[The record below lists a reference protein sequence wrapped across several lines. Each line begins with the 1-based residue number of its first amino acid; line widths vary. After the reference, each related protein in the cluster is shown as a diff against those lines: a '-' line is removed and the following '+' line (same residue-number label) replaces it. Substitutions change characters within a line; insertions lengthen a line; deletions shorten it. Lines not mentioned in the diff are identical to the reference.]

1 MWIVIDG
8 YNLIRRSPR
17 LALLDR
23 RDMEEGRDALLASLA
38 AYRRLKGHR
47 ITVVFDGWER
57 GGMREQVTTIS
68 GLQVIFT
75 RRGEQADQ
83 AILRCVERAPT
94 GAVVV
99 TSDRAVAEG
108 AARTGAVALSAE
120 EFHERLD
127 RALRE
132 EDEGGFYKE
141 EDDDESDSD
150 YPGPR
155 GRKGPTRRPSRQAK
169 RRITTLK
176 RL

>member
-23 RDMEEGRDALLASLA
+23 RDMEEGRRALLTAVA

-57 GGMREQVTTIS
+57 GGISEQVSLT
-68 GLQVIFT
+68 GGVQVVFT
-75 RRGEQADQ
+75 RRGERADQ
-83 AILRCVERAPT
+83 AIVRWVGKAPS

-99 TSDRAVAEG
+99 TSDRALADE
-108 AARTGAVALSAE
+108 AARTGASAITAE

-127 RALRE
+127 RALRA
-132 EDEGGFYKE
+132 GGESELHKD
-141 EDDDESDSD
+141 DDDEDEDSRST
-150 YPGPR
+150 GPR
-155 GRKGPTRRPSRQAK
+155 RQKGLARRPSKQA
-169 RRITTLK
+169 
-176 RL
+176 

>member
-17 LALLDR
+17 LQPLDR
-23 RDMEEGRDALLASLA
+23 RDMEEGREALLTALA

-47 ITVVFDGWER
+47 ITIVFDGWER
-57 GGMREQVTTIS
+57 GGISEQVRLTA
-68 GLQVIFT
+68 GLQVVFS
-75 RRGEQADQ
+75 RRGERADQ
-83 AILRCVERAPT
+83 AILRFVEKAPS

-99 TSDRAVAEG
+99 TSDRALADEV
-108 AARTGAVALSAE
+108 ARTGALVLSAE

-132 EDEGGFYKE
+132 GDESGFQK
-141 EDDDESDSD
+141 DDDSDSES
-150 YPGPR
+150 PGSR
-155 GRKGPTRRPSRQAK
+155 RLKGPARRPSRQAK

>member
-23 RDMEEGRDALLASLA
+23 RDMEEGRNALLTILA

-47 ITVVFDGWER
+47 ITVIFDGWER
-57 GGMREQVTTIS
+57 GEIREQVKLTA
-68 GLQVIFT
+68 GLQVVFS
-75 RRGEQADQ
+75 RRGERADQ
-83 AILRCVERAPT
+83 TIVRFIQQAPS

-99 TSDRAVAEG
+99 TSDRALADEVL
-108 AARTGAVALSAE
+108 RTGAMVLLAE

-127 RALRE
+127 LALRE
-132 EDEGGFYKE
+132 GSENEFQK
-141 EDDDESDSD
+141 DDDVDSEL
-150 YPGPR
+150 PE
-155 GRKGPTRRPSRQAK
+155 TRRPKGPARRPSKQAK
-169 RRITTLK
+169 RRISTLK

>member
-8 YNLIRRSPR
+8 YNVIRRSPQ
-17 LALLDR
+17 LQPLDR
-23 RDMEEGRDALLASLA
+23 RDMEEGRDALLTVLG

-57 GGMREQVTTIS
+57 GGMSEQVRLTA
-68 GLQVIFT
+68 GLQVVFT
-75 RRGEQADQ
+75 RRGERADQ
-83 AILRCVERAPT
+83 AILRFVEKAPS

-99 TSDRAVAEG
+99 TSDRALAHDVS
-108 AARTGAVALSAE
+108 RTGALVLSAE

-132 EDEGGFYKE
+132 GDGGEFQK
-141 EDDDESDSD
+141 DDEDNESASESQ
-150 YPGPR
+150 GPR
-155 GRKGPTRRPSRQAK
+155 RLKGPVRRPSKQAK
-169 RRITTLK
+169 RLITTLK

>member
-8 YNLIRRSPR
+8 YNVIRRSPR

-23 RDMEEGRDALLASLA
+23 RDLEEGRNALLTSLI

-57 GGMREQVTTIS
+57 GGMREQITATG
-68 GLQVIFT
+68 GLQIIFT

-83 AILRCVERAPT
+83 AILRVVGKAPS

-99 TSDRAVAEG
+99 TSDRALADAAVRSG
-108 AARTGAVALSAE
+108 ALALSAE
-120 EFHERLD
+120 EFHERVD
-127 RALRE
+127 HALRAK
-132 EDEGGFYKE
+132 DGGEFEK
-141 EDDDESDSD
+141 EDDDDAD
-150 YPGPR
+150 TDCPG
-155 GRKGPTRRPSRQAK
+155 TRRPKGPARRPSKQAK

>member
-17 LALLDR
+17 LSLLDR
-23 RDMEEGRDALLASLA
+23 RDMEEGRDALLATLA
-38 AYRRLKGHR
+38 VYRRIKGHR

-57 GGMREQVTTIS
+57 GGASEQVKLTA
-68 GLQVIFT
+68 GLQVVFT

-83 AILRCVERAPT
+83 AIVRFVGKAPS

-99 TSDRAVAEG
+99 TSDRALADDV
-108 AARTGAVALSAE
+108 ARTGAVTLSAE
-120 EFHERLD
+120 EFQARLD
-127 RALRE
+127 DALRE
-132 EDEGGFYKE
+132 GNEGEFQKA
-141 EDDDESDSD
+141 EDDEPDSEW
-150 YPGPR
+150 PGPQR
-155 GRKGPTRRPSRQAK
+155 RKGPTRRPSKHAK

>member
-17 LALLDR
+17 LSLLDR
-23 RDMEEGRDALLASLA
+23 RDMEEGREALLTALA

-57 GGMREQVTTIS
+57 GGTSEQVKLTA
-68 GLQVIFT
+68 GLQVVFS
-75 RRGEQADQ
+75 RRGERADQ
-83 AILRCVERAPT
+83 TILRFVEKTPS
-94 GAVVV
+94 GAVVI
-99 TSDRAVAEG
+99 TSDRAVADE
-108 AARTGAVALSAE
+108 AARIGALVLSTE

-127 RALRE
+127 CALRGGN
-132 EDEGGFYKE
+132 EDEFQK
-141 EDDDESDSD
+141 DDESISE
-150 YPGPR
+150 PTGPR
-155 GRKGPTRRPSRQAK
+155 RLKGPARRPSKHAK

>member
-17 LALLDR
+17 LCPIDR
-23 RDMEEGRDALLASLA
+23 RDMEEGREALLTTLA

-57 GGMREQVTTIS
+57 GGLREQVSLTA
-68 GLQVIFT
+68 GLQVVFS
-75 RRGEQADQ
+75 RRGERADQ
-83 AILRCVERAPT
+83 AILRFVEQAPS
-94 GAVVV
+94 GAVAV
-99 TSDRAVAEG
+99 TSDRALADEV
-108 AARTGAVALSAE
+108 ARTGALVLSAE

-132 EDEGGFYKE
+132 GDEGEFQKE
-141 EDDDESDSD
+141 EDDESVSES
-150 YPGPR
+150 PGPR
-155 GRKGPTRRPSRQAK
+155 RPKGPARRPSKQAK

>member
-17 LALLDR
+17 FSLLDR
-23 RDMEEGRDALLASLA
+23 RDMEEGREALLTTLA
-38 AYRRLKGHR
+38 AYRRIKGHR

-57 GGMREQVTTIS
+57 GGMSEQVKLAS
-68 GLQVIFT
+68 GLQVVFT

-83 AILRCVERAPT
+83 AILRFVERAPS

-99 TSDRAVAEG
+99 TSDRALADGV
-108 AARTGAVALSAE
+108 ARTGAVTLSAE

-127 RALRE
+127 RTLR
-132 EDEGGFYKE
+132 DGGEGEFQK
-141 EDDDESDSD
+141 DDDEPDSE

-155 GRKGPTRRPSRQAK
+155 SRKGPTRRPSKQAK

>member
-17 LALLDR
+17 LSLLDR
-23 RDMEEGRDALLASLA
+23 RDMEEGREALLTALA

-47 ITVVFDGWER
+47 VTVVFDGWER
-57 GGMREQVTTIS
+57 GGTSEQVKLTA
-68 GLQVIFT
+68 GLQVVFS
-75 RRGEQADQ
+75 RRGERADQ
-83 AILRCVERAPT
+83 TILRFVEKTPA
-94 GAVVV
+94 GAVVI
-99 TSDRAVAEG
+99 TSDRAVADE
-108 AARTGAVALSAE
+108 AARIGALVLSTE

-132 EDEGGFYKE
+132 GNENEFQK
-141 EDDDESDSD
+141 DDESISE
-150 YPGPR
+150 PTGPR
-155 GRKGPTRRPSRQAK
+155 RLKGPARRPSKHAK

>member
-8 YNLIRRSPR
+8 YNLIRRSPQFS
-17 LALLDR
+17 LLDR
-23 RDMEEGRDALLASLA
+23 RDMEEGREALLTTLA
-38 AYRRLKGHR
+38 AYRRIKGHR

-57 GGMREQVTTIS
+57 GGMSEQVKLAA
-68 GLQVIFT
+68 GLQVVFT

-83 AILRCVERAPT
+83 AILRFVEKAPS

-99 TSDRAVAEG
+99 TSDRALADGVT
-108 AARTGAVALSAE
+108 RTGAVTLSAE

-127 RALRE
+127 RTLRE
-132 EDEGGFYKE
+132 GGGGEFQK
-141 EDDDESDSD
+141 DDDEPDSE

-155 GRKGPTRRPSRQAK
+155 SRKGPTRRPSKQAK

>member
-8 YNLIRRSPR
+8 YNVIRRSPR
-17 LALLDR
+17 LSLLDR
-23 RDMEEGRDALLASLA
+23 RDMQEGRETLLTTLA

-57 GGMREQVTTIS
+57 GGLREQVSQTA

-75 RRGEQADQ
+75 RRGERADQ
-83 AILRCVERAPT
+83 AILRFVEKASSGT
-94 GAVVV
+94 VVI
-99 TSDRAVAEG
+99 TSDRALADEV
-108 AARTGAVALSAE
+108 ARTGALVLSAE

-127 RALRE
+127 CALQERDKGEWEKE
-132 EDEGGFYKE
+132 EDESAS
-141 EDDDESDSD
+141 ESR
-150 YPGPR
+150 GPR
-155 GRKGPTRRPSRQAK
+155 RPKGPTRRPSRQAK